1 MEQYRNQDGTYT
13 SPRNGKTYK
22 SLKAFTS
29 HWYYA
34 GTTNPDVWKSRL
46 YNVVCLYCKEEV
58 GVSNIKKHELS
69 CYLNPV
75 NLRSCIVCDSPIKDY
90 KKSKGT
96 CSHACSNKHF
106 RHLRNKPERYTS
118 YRTICWEHHDKVCI
132 VCGEDKIVE
141 VHHANEDHSDNRPE
155 NLIPLCPT
163 HHQYIHSR
171 YRDEVQPLIDEYIK
185 NKLSVA

>member
-1 MEQYRNQDGTYT
+1 MEHYRNEDGTYT

-29 HWYYA
+29 HWNYA
-34 GTTNPDVWKSRL
+34 GTTDPDVWKSRL
-46 YNVVCLYCKEEV
+46 YNVACPYCKDEV
-58 GVSNIKKHELS
+58 VVSNIKKHERS

-75 NLRSCIVCDSPIKDY
+75 NLRSCIVCDAPIKDY

-118 YRTICWEHHDKVCI
+118 YRTICWEHHDKICI

-141 VHHANEDHSDNRPE
+141 VHHVNEDHNDNRPE

-163 HHQYIHSR
+163 HHQYVHSR